1 MKKVNVLIPCAGRGS
16 RFQEAGY
23 TFPKPLIEVNGVPM
37 IELVVNN
44 LNLDGHHIFLV
55 QEEHYLKYHLADFFP
70 NIVSKQDRVTTI
82 IVDTVME
89 GAARHA
95 LFAKDLIN
103 NDTPLIIANS
113 DQYVEWDSADFLD
126 YMEKQNADGG
136 IVTFF
141 ATHPKW
147 SFAKIDPITFYVSEV
162 AEKIPISTHATVGIY
177 YWRKG
182 SDFVKYAEQMM
193 KKDIRTNG
201 EFYICPVF
209 NEAIQ
214 DGKLI
219 VQYNVK
225 HMWGLGTPEDLTTFL
240 TSGPK

>member
-1 MKKVNVLIPCAGRGS
+1 MRKVNVLIPCAGRGS

-37 IELVVNN
+37 IELVVKN

-55 QEEHYLKYHLADFFP
+55 QEEHHTKYHLPEFFQR
-70 NIVSKQDRVTTI
+70 ITWKEDQTTTI

-103 NDTPLIIANS
+103 NDTPLVIANS
-113 DQYVEWDSADFLD
+113 DQYVEWDSNEFLD
-126 YMEKQNADGG
+126 YMERQDADGG
-136 IVTFF
+136 IVTFQ

-147 SFAKIDPITFYVSEV
+147 SFAKLDEHFRVVEV
-162 AEKIPISTHATVGIY
+162 AEKIPISTYATVGIY

-219 VQYNVK
+219 VPYGAKN
-225 HMWGLGTPEDLTTFL
+225 MWGLGTPEDLTTFL